1 MPSPT
6 NIYTYPS
13 FYSLA
18 ITGILIFLITILII
32 VNFKKILKLDFY
44 KQISMIAVIAITVGN
59 HGLLHAL
66 FEPTKPF
73 IMLY

>member
-1 MPSPT
+1 MPTPT

-18 ITGILIFLITILII
+18 ITGILILLIGILF
-32 VNFKKILKLDFY
+32 VSNLKKILKMGFY
-44 KQISMIAVIAITVGN
+44 KQISMLAVITIAVGN

-66 FEPTKPF
+66 FEPTKPS
-73 IMLY
+73 ILLY

>member
-18 ITGILIFLITILII
+18 ITGILIFLIALLII
-32 VNFKKILKLDFY
+32 TNFNQILKLGFY
-44 KQISMIAVIAITVGN
+44 KQISMMAVIAIAVGN

-66 FEPTKPF
+66 FEPAKPS
-73 IMLY
+73 ILLY